1 MLSLIGTLF
10 VGIFGLFDKVFGKKK
25 YAVEFKDTEE
35 TTAKAPAP
43 ESAPAPA
50 PAPAVPAATTETAS
64 KSKKTSVKKNKSGQ
78 APKAEPVKATVEAA
92 QPVAPKKV
100 ELKTFAPDYLVPTST
115 GGRRFGGPSLNSFRE
130 MARQMPVKK

>member
-1 MLSLIGTLF
+1 MLGFIGSLF

-25 YAVEFKDTEE
+25 YAVEFED
-35 TTAKAPAP
+35 TTAKDPAPAPAP

-50 PAPAVPAATTETAS
+50 PAVPAAAQETAS
-64 KSKKTSVKKNKSGQ
+64 KSKKTSVKKSKSGP
-78 APKAEPVKATVEAA
+78 APKAEPVKAATVEAA
-92 QPVAPKKV
+92 KPVAPKKV
-100 ELKTFAPDYLVPTST
+100 ELKTFAPDYLVPSST